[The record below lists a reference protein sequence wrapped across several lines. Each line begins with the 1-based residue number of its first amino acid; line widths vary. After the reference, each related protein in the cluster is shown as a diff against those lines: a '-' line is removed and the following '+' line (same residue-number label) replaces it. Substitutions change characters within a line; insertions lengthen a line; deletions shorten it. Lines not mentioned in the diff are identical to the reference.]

1 MRTVL
6 QVEPRDVRA
15 SLIEMGHAMINLGI
29 VQKVEKA
36 EKKPRK
42 LTFRK
47 KKEKVSL
54 IELPG
59 LTN

>member
-6 QVEPRDVRA
+6 QVDPRDVRA
-15 SLIEMGHAMINLGI
+15 SLIEMGHAMINLEI
-29 VQKVEKA
+29 VQKVDKT

-47 KKEKVSL
+47 KKEKVNIFRHSL
-54 IELPG
+54 R
-59 LTN
+59 

>member
-6 QVEPRDVRA
+6 PVEPRDVRA
-15 SLIEMGHAMINLGI
+15 SLIEMGHAMINLEI

-59 LTN
+59 LTK